1 MNIAEYLYFLL
12 PSALKRTVKK
22 LNPFWSLFKVLG
34 RHIDEVQS
42 AIFNIREH
50 SMILTC
56 PPELLP
62 VFGTDYDM
70 PRLKGEDI
78 EAYRL
83 RLLSKADIAKLAG
96 TKQGL
101 ALSLRSLGYE
111 KSYIEPFY
119 RLDPARWAEFIIWLR
134 GEKVT
139 GINDLSVIHSEVM
152 KVKEAGSKPN
162 YGVDTGNLE
171 VTQSTLSSGEQYMP
185 LCGEVVCGCYV
196 TDADAGFLFE
206 SDSGVKSSVE
216 VADTY
221 IPLTGTIV
229 TSETNYTEYEGENE

>member
-1 MNIAEYLYFLL
+1 MNITEYLYFLL

-34 RHIDEVQS
+34 CHIGEVK
-42 AIFNIREH
+42 AVILNLREH

-62 VFGTDYDM
+62 VFGRDYDM

-78 EAYRL
+78 EAFRL

-101 ALSLRSLGYE
+101 VLSLKSLGYE

-119 RLDPARWAEFIIWLR
+119 RLAPERWAEFIIWLR

-139 GINDLSVIHSEVM
+139 GINDLSVIRSEVM
-152 KVKEAGSKPN
+152 NVKQATSKPN

-171 VTQSTLSSGEQYMP
+171 VTKSNLSGGEQYMP
-185 LCGEVVCGCYV
+185 ICGEVVCGVYV
-196 TDADAGFLFE
+196 TDTDEGFLFE
-206 SDSGVKSSVE
+206 SGGGVQSAIE
-216 VADTY
+216 IADTY
-221 IPLTGTIV
+221 IPLTGTVV
-229 TSETNYTEYEGENE
+229 TSDICYTEYEGEDK